1 MVESSAASIENRAA
15 MTWAEANRAYLRTE
29 LYRLRLLLLRQVRW
43 LRHTWQ
49 QDPLANQRS
58 VVISDAHADR
68 LLSGMDDEES
78 RFHQEDAESCAITR
92 ALEAVE
98 ADLTMR
104 RQHLT
109 EAGRLPSLEALAR
122 SFGLSAFERDAVLLC
137 FAVDEEPAFATLC
150 AYIQDDVQARYAT
163 LHLVLSVLCQTREQR
178 ESARA
183 ALLPSAPLRR
193 FRLLTLSEAS
203 TAQGWRSVRIDER
216 VADYVRGM
224 NRFDE
229 SVAHLLRPAEPVPI
243 AGAHRTLVD
252 QLVRWAESA
261 SDQPWP
267 LFQLTG
273 PAGAGKK
280 AIAGEFCAWGGLQLY
295 TLDLRHVQL
304 QNADRHWLL
313 HVLEREAVL
322 SRMALYVDVAD
333 FDLADH
339 LLTAAARDWIERYGG
354 VLFVGGRERWQCQ
367 RQVLH
372 IAVPK
377 LDATEQCEL
386 WTRSLQGI
394 AHAADGQ
401 IEAIVQQFDL
411 GPGAIPQAVSAAV
424 AKARTRPG
432 ELMLTAEDL
441 WQACREQVGWQLGS
455 LAQRLTPCYT
465 WDDIV
470 LPDDL
475 MRQLREIADQVAA
488 RSQVYE
494 SWGFGARLPRG
505 RGINALFSGPSG
517 TGKTM
522 AAEILANHLQ
532 LDLYRIDL
540 AGVVSKYIGE
550 TEKNLRNVFD
560 AAEQSGAILFF
571 DEADAL
577 FGKRS
582 EVKDSHDRYANIEVN
597 YLLQRMEDY
606 RGLAILC
613 TNRRSAL
620 DRAFLRRLRFLAEFP
635 FPDGTHRHL
644 IWTKVFPPQAP
655 LASLDLEAL
664 SRLEI
669 SGGNIRNIALNA
681 AFLAAGEGE
690 NIRMEHVLH
699 AARREYAKID
709 KLLTEAEFGAHLR
722 LMKT

>member
-1 MVESSAASIENRAA
+1 MVESIAESLKSMAA
-15 MTWAEANRAYLRTE
+15 MTWAEANQAYLRTE
-29 LYRLRLLLLRQVRW
+29 LRRLRLLFRRKVRW
-43 LRHTWQ
+43 LRQTWQ
-49 QDPLANQRS
+49 QDPLTNHRS

-78 RFHQEDAESCAITR
+78 RFHKEDAESCTIAR

-98 ADLTMR
+98 ADLTIR
-104 RQHLT
+104 RQNLT
-109 EAGRLPSLEALAR
+109 EAGGIPSLEALAR
-122 SFGLSAFERDAVLLC
+122 SFGLSPFERDAVLLC
-137 FAVDEEPAFATLC
+137 FAVDEEPEFTTLC
-150 AYIQDDVQARYAT
+150 AYIQDDVNARGAT

-178 ESARA
+178 ESARET
-183 ALLPSAPLRR
+183 LLPSSPLRR
-193 FRLLTLSEAS
+193 FRLLTLSEGG
-203 TAQGWRSVRIDER
+203 TAQCWRPVRIDER
-216 VADYVRGM
+216 VADYVRGI
-224 NRFDE
+224 NRLDE
-229 SVAHLLRPAEPVPI
+229 SVAHLVRPAEPAFI
-243 AGAHRTLVD
+243 AGAHWALVD

-261 SDQPWP
+261 AGQPWP
-267 LFQLTG
+267 PFQLTG

-280 AIAGEFCAWGGLQLY
+280 AIAGEFCARAGLQLY
-295 TLDLRHVQL
+295 TFDLRHLPL
-304 QNADRHWLL
+304 QDADRHQLL
-313 HVLEREAVL
+313 HVMEREAVL

-333 FDLADH
+333 FDLADR

-354 VLFVGGRERWQCQ
+354 ILFVGGRERWQLQ

-377 LDATEQCEL
+377 PDAAEQGQL
-386 WTRSLQGI
+386 WVRSLQGI
-394 AHAADGQ
+394 ANSVDGQ
-401 IEAIVQQFDL
+401 IQAIVQQFDL
-411 GPGAIPQAVSAAV
+411 GPSDIPQAVSSAV

-432 ELMLTAEDL
+432 DFMLAAEDL

-470 LPDDL
+470 LSDDL

-505 RGINALFSGPSG
+505 RGIGALFSGPSG

-577 FGKRS
+577 FGKRT
-582 EVKDSHDRYANIEVN
+582 EVRDSHDRYANIEVN

-620 DRAFLRRLRFLAEFP
+620 DRAFLRRLRFLVEFP
-635 FPDGTHRHL
+635 FPDCENRRL
-644 IWTKVFPPQAP
+644 IWQKVFPPQAP
-655 LASLDLEAL
+655 LAPLDLSAL
-664 SRLEI
+664 SRMEI

-681 AFLAAGEGE
+681 AFLAAGEST

-699 AARREYAKID
+699 AARREYVKID
-709 KLLTEAEFGAHLR
+709 KLLTEAEFGSHLR

>member
-1 MVESSAASIENRAA
+1 MAECIESVSAV
-15 MTWAEANRAYLRTE
+15 TWAEANQAYLRTE
-29 LYRLRLLLLRQVRW
+29 LRRLRLLFRRKVRW

-49 QDPLANQRS
+49 QDPLTNHRS

-92 ALEAVE
+92 VLEAVE
-98 ADLTMR
+98 ADLTSR
-104 RQHLT
+104 RQDLT
-109 EAGRLPSLEALAR
+109 EAGGIPSLEALAR
-122 SFGLSAFERDAVLLC
+122 SFGLSPFERDAVLLC
-137 FAVDEEPAFATLC
+137 FAVDEDPEFATLC
-150 AYIQDDVQARYAT
+150 AYIQDDVNARYAT
-163 LHLVLSVLCQTREQR
+163 LHLVLSILCQTREHR

-183 ALLPSAPLRR
+183 TLLPSAPLRR
-193 FRLLTLSEAS
+193 FRLLTLGE
-203 TAQGWRSVRIDER
+203 GSVGQSSRPLRIDER
-216 VADYVRGM
+216 LADYVRGI
-224 NRFDE
+224 NRLDE
-229 SVAHLLRPAEPVPI
+229 SAVHLLRPAPLMSTGGV
-243 AGAHRTLVD
+243 HRTLVD

-261 SDQPWP
+261 TGQPWP
-267 LFQLTG
+267 PFHLTG

-280 AIAGEFCAWGGLQLY
+280 AIASEFCARAGLQLY
-295 TLDLRHVQL
+295 SIDLRHLPPQD
-304 QNADRHWLL
+304 AERHQLL
-313 HVLEREAVL
+313 HLMEREAVL
-322 SRMALYVDVAD
+322 SRFALYVDTAD
-333 FDLADH
+333 FDLADR
-339 LLTAAARDWIERYGG
+339 LLSATARDWIERYGG
-354 VLFVGGRERWQCQ
+354 VLFIGGRERWHTQ

-372 IAVPK
+372 IPVPK
-377 LDATEQCEL
+377 LDATEQREL
-386 WTRSLQGI
+386 WARSLQGI
-394 AHAADGQ
+394 ANSVDGQ
-401 IEAIVQQFDL
+401 LHAIVQQFDL
-411 GPGAIPQAVSAAV
+411 GPAAIPQAVSSAV
-424 AKARTRPG
+424 AKARARPG
-432 ELMLTAEDL
+432 DFLLAAEDL
-441 WQACREQVGWQLGS
+441 WRACREQVGWQLGS

-494 SWGFGARLPRG
+494 SWGFGTRLPRG
-505 RGINALFSGPSG
+505 RGISALFSGPSG

-522 AAEILANHLQ
+522 AAEILANDLQ

-560 AAEQSGAILFF
+560 VAEQSGAILFF

-620 DRAFLRRLRFLAEFP
+620 DRAFLRRLRFLVELP
-635 FPDGTHRHL
+635 FPDCENRRS
-644 IWTKVFPPQAP
+644 IWQKVFPAQAP
-655 LASLDLEAL
+655 LAPLDLAAL

-681 AFLAAGEGE
+681 AFLAAGQGS

-709 KLLTEAEFGAHLR
+709 KMLTEAEFGTHLR

>member
-1 MVESSAASIENRAA
+1 MVESSADSIEHMAA

-29 LYRLRLLLLRQVRW
+29 LYRLRLLFLRQVRW

-68 LLSGMDDEES
+68 LLSDMDDEES
-78 RFHQEDAESCAITR
+78 RFHQEDAESCEITQ

-104 RQHLT
+104 REHLA
-109 EAGRLPSLEALAR
+109 EAGGIPALEALAR
-122 SFGLSAFERDAVLLC
+122 SFGLSSFERDAVLLC

-150 AYIQDDVQARYAT
+150 AYIQDDVQARHAT
-163 LHLVLSVLCQTREQR
+163 PHLVLSVLCQTREQR

-183 ALLPSAPLRR
+183 MLLPSAPLRR
-193 FRLLTLSEAS
+193 FRLLTSSEAS
-203 TAQGWRSVRIDER
+203 TAQCWRPVRIDER

-224 NRFDE
+224 NRLDE
-229 SVAHLLRPAEPVPI
+229 SVAHLVRPAEPAPL
-243 AGAHRTLVD
+243 AGAHRALVD
-252 QLVRWAESA
+252 QLVRGAESA
-261 SDQPWP
+261 TDQPWP

-280 AIAGEFCAWGGLQLY
+280 AIAGEFCAWAGLQLY
-295 TLDLRHVQL
+295 TLDLRRLQL

-322 SRMALYVDVAD
+322 SRMALYVDVGD

-339 LLTAAARDWIERYGG
+339 LLTAAVRDWIERYGG

-377 LDATEQCEL
+377 LDAAEQCEI

-394 AHAADGQ
+394 AHVADGQ

-411 GPGAIPQAVSAAV
+411 GPDAIPQAVSAAV

-432 ELMLTAEDL
+432 ALMLTAADL
-441 WQACREQVGWQLGS
+441 RQACREQVGWQLGS

-635 FPDGTHRHL
+635 FPDGENRRL

-664 SRLEI
+664 ARLEI

-681 AFLAAGEGE
+681 AFLAAGEGT

-709 KLLTEAEFGAHLR
+709 KLLTEAEFGPHYR
-722 LMKT
+722 LIKT

>member
-1 MVESSAASIENRAA
+1 MAENIMNIGAD
-15 MTWAEANRAYLRTE
+15 TWGAANRAYLCAE
-29 LYRLRLLLLRQVRW
+29 LHRLRLLFRRQVRW
-43 LRHTWQ
+43 LRQAWQ
-49 QDPLANQRS
+49 QDPLANHRS
-58 VVISDAHADR
+58 LVISDAYADR
-68 LLSGMDDEES
+68 LLSGMDDEER
-78 RFHQEDAESCAITR
+78 RFHQEDAESCAMAR
-92 ALEAVE
+92 ALEELE
-98 ADLTMR
+98 ADLAIR
-104 RQHLT
+104 RQNLT
-109 EAGRLPSLEALAR
+109 EEGGIPSLEALAR
-122 SFGLSAFERDAVLLC
+122 SFGLEPFERDTVLLC
-137 FAVDEEPAFATLC
+137 FAIGENPEFATLC
-150 AYIQDDVQARYAT
+150 AYVQDDVNARYAT
-163 LHLVLSVLCQTREQR
+163 PHLALSVLCQTPGHR

-183 ALLPSAPLRR
+183 ALLSSSPLRR
-193 FRLLTLSEAS
+193 FRLLSLGDGINGAGQSS
-203 TAQGWRSVRIDER
+203 RPLRIDER
-216 VADYVRGM
+216 IADYVRGI
-224 NRFDE
+224 NRLDE
-229 SVAHLLRPAEPVPI
+229 SVVHLVRPVSPAPI
-243 AGAHRTLVD
+243 AGAQCELVD
-252 QLVRWAESA
+252 RLVCCAESTA
-261 SDQPWP
+261 SQPWP
-267 LFQLTG
+267 PFQLTG

-280 AIAGEFCAWGGLQLY
+280 AVASEFCAQAGLQLY
-295 TLDLRHVQL
+295 AFDLRRLPL
-304 QNADRHWLL
+304 QDAERHPLL
-313 HVLEREAVL
+313 HVMEREAVL
-322 SRMALYVDVAD
+322 SRIALYVDTAD
-333 FDLADH
+333 FDLADR
-339 LLTAAARDWIERYGG
+339 LLTAAAHDWIERYGG
-354 VLFVGGRERWQCQ
+354 VLFIGGRERWHTQ

-372 IAVPK
+372 ITVPK
-377 LDATEQCEL
+377 PDAAGQREL
-386 WTRSLQGI
+386 WTRSLAGI
-394 AHAADGQ
+394 ANSVDGQ
-401 IEAIVQQFDL
+401 IHAIVQQFDL
-411 GPGAIPQAVSAAV
+411 GPGTIPQAVRSAV
-424 AKARTRPG
+424 AKARSRPG
-432 ELMLTAEDL
+432 DFMLNAEDL
-441 WQACREQVGWQLGS
+441 WRACREQVGWQLGS

-470 LPDDL
+470 LPVDL

-505 RGINALFSGPSG
+505 RGISALFSGPSG

-582 EVKDSHDRYANIEVN
+582 EVRDSHDRYANIEVN

-606 RGLAILC
+606 RGMAILC

-620 DRAFLRRLRFLAEFP
+620 DRAFLRRLRFLVEFP
-635 FPDGTHRHL
+635 FPDSENRRL
-644 IWTKVFPPQAP
+644 IWQKVFPTQAP
-655 LASLDLEAL
+655 LAPMDLEAL

-681 AFLAAGEGE
+681 AFLAAREGG

-709 KLLTEAEFGAHLR
+709 KLITETEFGSHLR